1 MSKFEFKVTKIH
13 EGGKIWE
20 HFIIIQA
27 DEKLNAFA
35 KLEEIFPS
43 SDYFHEF
50 IRIC

>member
-1 MSKFEFKVTKIH
+1 MSKFEFKVTKIC

-50 IRIC
+50 IGTC